1 MSGEQ
6 TDRAAIIREIAKKRV
21 VYRLADMHSLP
32 APRDLT
38 YRSTS
43 GSALPMR
50 IFYPTSALPRPVP
63 VVFPLGY
70 ADPEGGVRTFGPVTS
85 WAELFAASGMAA
97 VVFANESP
105 ERDVHAALRHLRTEG
120 NDLGLDTRRFALFA
134 TSGSVPVALST
145 LMHEQN
151 VCCAALLYGYT
162 MDMEGSTTVADM
174 SAQAGFIDACAGR
187 SVSDL
192 PVAVPMLF
200 VRAGRDRF
208 PGLNDA
214 LDRVLV
220 HALARNLPVTLINH
234 ASGAHGFDVDEDND
248 VSRGVIRQVLAFLQ
262 QYLA

>member
-1 MSGEQ
+1 MPRRTWSTRIFLSMGE
-6 TDRAAIIREIAKKRV
+6 RA
-21 VYRLADMHSLP
+21 P
-32 APRDLT
+32 P
-38 YRSTS
+38 TS
-43 GSALPMR
+43 GGFTSLSAR
-50 IFYPTSALPRPVP
+50 AS
-63 VVFPLGY
+63 
-70 ADPEGGVRTFGPVTS
+70 RTV
-85 WAELFAASGMAA
+85 A
-97 VVFANESP
+97 VVQAPTPGDESP